1 MTKYRR
7 NSLKSGKI
15 FFPGA
20 PVNHN
25 AALLADYVA
34 GWAAFIYPRDGFGN
48 TDKAIAN
55 SKKNVK
61 KNDRS
66 PH

>member
-20 PVNHN
+20 PVDHN
-25 AALLADYVA
+25 AALLTDYVA
-34 GWAAFIYPRDGFGN
+34 GWTAFIYPRDGS
-48 TDKAIAN
+48 DKAIAN
-55 SKKNVK
+55 SKKDARK
-61 KNDRS
+61 KE
-66 PH
+66 